1 MTELTLAAGVPI
13 GDGAGGGDAS
23 AEAWLLLAG
32 YAALALVV
40 SFLCSMLEASL
51 LSLPRSHV
59 QLLVEQGKPVGT
71 LLLRMKNHLDRPL
84 AAILT
89 LNTIAHT
96 IGAAGVG
103 AQVLNIFGSAWV
115 FASSVIITLA
125 ILYLSEI
132 VPKGL
137 GATFAKPLAPFTGR
151 TIQTLEW
158 LTAPFVWVA
167 SVIGR
172 VFGGMESSDVTRDEV
187 GVYARMGEAAG
198 ELRPQESRVIRNLLR
213 LRDVPV
219 ADVMTPRSVVFMLQ
233 ADATCGDVVEEHS
246 PIRFTRIPIYN
257 NDRDDVLGFVLRKQ
271 VLEAVS
277 EDQSDRKLREL
288 IQPLEA
294 IRDVTPVSEALDRM
308 TAGQQHMLLCHD
320 EFGQNDGLV
329 TLEDCVETL
338 LGVEIVDETDSVEDM
353 RALARERSAARRDR
367 VSPVTV
373 KGVASKLEKDST
385 TLKGS

>member
-115 FASSVIITLA
+115 FAGSVIITLA

-167 SVIGR
+167 SAIGR

-271 VLEAVS
+271 TGAGSRQRRSVGPQAPRAHPAARGDSRCL
-277 EDQSDRKLREL
+277 
-288 IQPLEA
+288 
-294 IRDVTPVSEALDRM
+294 
-308 TAGQQHMLLCHD
+308 AGQRR
-320 EFGQNDGLV
+320 
-329 TLEDCVETL
+329 
-338 LGVEIVDETDSVEDM
+338 LGPDDRRAAAHAALPRRVQPERRARDTRRLRRDSVG
-353 RALARERSAARRDR
+353 RRDR
-367 VSPVTV
+367 RRD
-373 KGVASKLEKDST
+373 GQR
-385 TLKGS
+385 